1 MKVVLVMVVVEVVVV
16 MLVVVVV
23 VVNKRGATMF
33 TFITTKN
40 TPKHN
45 NRHP

>member
-1 MKVVLVMVVVEVVVV
+1 MRVVLVMVVLV

-23 VVNKRGATMF
+23 VVNKRRATLF
-33 TFITTKN
+33 TFITTIN

-45 NRHP
+45 KRHP